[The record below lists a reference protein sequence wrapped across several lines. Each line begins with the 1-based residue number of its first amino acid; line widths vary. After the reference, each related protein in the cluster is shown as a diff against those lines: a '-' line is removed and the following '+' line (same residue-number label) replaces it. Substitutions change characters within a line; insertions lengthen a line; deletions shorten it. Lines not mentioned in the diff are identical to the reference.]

1 MARYLHKTLPA
12 GELLFTRR
20 ADPRSQGIEDSSP
33 RKEIDMSRFTKRA
46 ALATLVAT
54 VVVGAGFTA
63 FAWGHGFGGWRHGG
77 FMHGAM
83 DPAKMEAHLDRMLP
97 HLYLELGATD
107 VQKQQLDPI
116 VKSAARDLIAL
127 RGKLHD
133 EKRQALGLLTSPQVD
148 RTALEALRQQHVQ
161 LHEEL
166 SKRVTQALAD
176 VADVLTPE
184 QRKQLGERI
193 GRMRGWRG

>member
-1 MARYLHKTLPA
+1 
-12 GELLFTRR
+12 
-20 ADPRSQGIEDSSP
+20 
-33 RKEIDMSRFTKRA
+33 MSRFTKRA
-46 ALATLVAT
+46 AIATLVAT
-54 VVVGAGFTA
+54 VALGAGFTA

-77 FMHGAM
+77 FMHGHM
-83 DPAKMEAHLDRMLP
+83 DPARMEAHLDRMLP

-107 VQKQQLDPI
+107 AQKQQLDPI

-161 LHEEL
+161 LHEAL

-184 QRKQLGERI
+184 QRKQLAERI
-193 GRMRGWRG
+193 GRRHGGRG